1 MRPETCRCPVTYL
14 HRRCLLSICSV
25 LAKSVRLRCLLYVLW
40 KPAAPR
46 GGGRAAGTAH
56 GGRGAMHRD
65 GCVLLLCGRRLFGA
79 QYPGGVDACVMSC
92 AAGAVCRRVC

>member
-1 MRPETCRCPVTYL
+1 MRPETDRRRCPCPVTYL

-46 GGGRAAGTAH
+46 GGGGAAGTAH
-56 GGRGAMHRD
+56 GGR
-65 GCVLLLCGRRLFGA
+65 LCTGT
-79 QYPGGVDACVMSC
+79 
-92 AAGAVCRRVC
+92 AVCCYCVAGGCLTPSIRVGWMRV

>member
-1 MRPETCRCPVTYL
+1 MRPETDRRRCPVTYL

-46 GGGRAAGTAH
+46 GGGGAAGTAH
-56 GGRGAMHRD
+56 GGEAMHWEGWDFTRL
-65 GCVLLLCGRRLFGA
+65 CVVTVW
-79 QYPGGVDACVMSC
+79 QEVV
-92 AAGAVCRRVC
+92 